1 MAKKPKRMDL
11 PERITVSRNV
21 LVTASD
27 FDAFEMNIIAILLF
41 ILRPFMYLADKIPD
55 PGEFFLRFSFFSG
68 RHVKREELVER
79 INKLRLKIIS
89 II

>member
-1 MAKKPKRMDL
+1 MDL

-55 PGEFFLRFSFFSG
+55 PGEFFLRFIIGSKFYL
-68 RHVKREELVER
+68 HLVSKFR
-79 INKLRLKIIS
+79 YLTL
-89 II
+89 

>member
-41 ILRPFMYLADKIPD
+41 ILRPFMYLADKSLTPESSSCVSLFSPD
-55 PGEFFLRFSFFSG
+55 DMLNARSLLSG
-68 RHVKREELVER
+68 ST
-79 INKLRLKIIS
+79 NS
-89 II
+89 G